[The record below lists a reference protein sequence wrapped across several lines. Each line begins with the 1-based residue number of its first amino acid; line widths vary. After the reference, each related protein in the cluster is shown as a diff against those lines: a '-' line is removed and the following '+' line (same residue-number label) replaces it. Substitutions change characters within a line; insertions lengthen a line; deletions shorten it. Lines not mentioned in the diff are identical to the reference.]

1 MWNVFCPENSTY
13 YIVGAPEVLGPK
25 GLQGIEL
32 IALAKPILNLC
43 SIFET
48 EPCLSDKIDLCGDY
62 VVGYDLH
69 SHIKQPTDPREDI
82 KMND

>member
-1 MWNVFCPENSTY
+1 MWNVFCHEKNTY

-25 GLQGIEL
+25 GLWGVEL
-32 IALAKPILNLC
+32 IALANPALNLC

-48 EPCLSDKIDLCGDY
+48 KPCLNNNVDFCGDY
-62 VVGYDLH
+62 VVGYELYF
-69 SHIKQPTDPREDI
+69 HIKQPIDLREEI